1 MTTAFNWSDY
11 ITDRIA
17 ESFDLPTTAI
27 DLPKEAIEE
36 ALKKVLHASELSLKA
51 SDPSLC
57 SQAEAAQLIASNPST
72 SIFFPTLGS
81 SISCV
86 LSENALRTLFSWLL
100 RKTLS
105 SDESIAPDLARAIQQ
120 VLAAQVLDAAV
131 KAGFAPAQG
140 ALIQE
145 SAPPTEGGSLH
156 LITCCIDETEVPLQL
171 FAPYS
176 LLAKLE
182 KKQIAPTPEQ
192 LRSWKS
198 PLALEVGSVDL
209 NLSELKNLAHGDCLL
224 LDRCTLDPT
233 TYHGTMT
240 FTLHGK
246 ALFRAKLKGNECK
259 LLDYPFD
266 AIGATPMDD
275 ANPNEMN
282 PNEQTPPPA
291 GESPWLEGET
301 DVPTPPPEANA
312 EPVEQAQTTLS
323 ADQVPLEVKVELG
336 HIEMS
341 AARLTELAPGQVID
355 LGIRPEQGVECT
367 VGGKRVAR
375 GLLVKIGEM
384 IGVRITEI
392 K

>member
-27 DLPKEAIEE
+27 ELPTAAIEE
-36 ALKKVLHASELSLKA
+36 ALATALHANKLSLNTERPLPTSCEEA
-51 SDPSLC
+51 TALISESL
-57 SQAEAAQLIASNPST
+57 SG
-72 SIFFPTLGS
+72 SIFFPAFGS
-81 SISCV
+81 SLTWI
-86 LSENALRTLFSWLL
+86 LSESAVRALFSTLL
-100 RKTLS
+100 RKKLS
-105 SDESIAPDLARAIQQ
+105 SDESITPDLAHAIQH
-120 VLAAQVLDAAV
+120 VLAAAVLEATT
-131 KAGFAPAQG
+131 KAGFAPASG
-140 ALIQE
+140 ALIQQ
-145 SAPPTEGGSLH
+145 SAQPTQSGALFP
-156 LITCCIDETEVPLQL
+156 ITCHIDESEIRFQL

-176 LLAKLE
+176 LLSKLE
-182 KKQIAPTPEQ
+182 KKQSVPTPEQ
-192 LRSWKS
+192 LRSWKR
-198 PLALEVGSVDL
+198 PLALEVGSVSL
-209 NLSELKNLAHGDCLL
+209 NLSELKSLAHGDCLL

-266 AIGATPMDD
+266 AIGATPMD
-275 ANPNEMN
+275 EMD
-282 PNEQTPPPA
+282 PKEIGPHEETPPPA
-291 GESPWLEGET
+291 SESPWLEE
-301 DVPTPPPEANA
+301 EAESEGA
-312 EPVEQAQTTLS
+312 LEPVEQAKSTL
-323 ADQVPLEVKVELG
+323 APHQIPLELKVELG

-367 VGGKRVAR
+367 VGGKRVAK

-392 K
+392 KS